1 MAVNFPA
8 SPTNGQTFT
17 SGGITWT
24 YSTSVG
30 AWEIVPS
37 SIQGVQ
43 GIQGTNGFQGIQGT
57 QGRQGIQG
65 ANGFQGIQGTQSANG
80 FQGIQG
86 ITGFQGIQGIQSA
99 NGFQGIQGTTGGGSG
114 GASVFSANVGNA
126 SANTFNVA
134 HNLAKTFV
142 IPAVRENS
150 SGYYV
155 YPDMKYTT
163 PNHIVLEFVT
173 APSTNQY
180 TVIVLG

>member
-43 GIQGTNGFQGIQGT
+43 GIQG
-57 QGRQGIQG
+57 
-65 ANGFQGIQGTQSANG
+65 ANGFQGITGAGTQG
-80 FQGIQG
+80 LQGILG
-86 ITGFQGIQGIQSA
+86 LQGIQSI
-99 NGFQGIQGTTGGGSG
+99 QGIQGTTGGGSG

-150 SGYYV
+150 SGYYI

>member
-1 MAVNFPA
+1 MYIYYND
-8 SPTNGQTFT
+8 GDT
-17 SGGITWT
+17 SQWVEANQ
-24 YSTSVG
+24 Y
-30 AWEIVPS
+30 
-37 SIQGVQ
+37 Q
-43 GIQGTNGFQGIQGT
+43 GIQGPVG
-57 QGRQGIQG
+57 
-65 ANGFQGIQGTQSANG
+65 S
-80 FQGIQG
+80 
-86 ITGFQGIQGIQSA
+86 QGIQSI
-99 NGFQGIQGTTGGGSG
+99 QGIQGTTGAGGGGG

>member
-43 GIQGTNGFQGIQGT
+43 GIQGTNGFQGITGAGT
-57 QGRQGIQG
+57 QGLQGILG
-65 ANGFQGIQGTQSANG
+65 L
-80 FQGIQG
+80 
-86 ITGFQGIQGIQSA
+86 QGIQSI
-99 NGFQGIQGTTGGGSG
+99 QGIQGTTGGGSG

-150 SGYYV
+150 SGYYI

>member
-43 GIQGTNGFQGIQGT
+43 GIQG
-57 QGRQGIQG
+57 
-65 ANGFQGIQGTQSANG
+65 ANGFQGITGAGTQCL
-80 FQGIQG
+80 QGILG
-86 ITGFQGIQGIQSA
+86 LQGIQSI
-99 NGFQGIQGTTGGGSG
+99 QGIQGTTGGGSG

-150 SGYYV
+150 SGYYI